1 MAMNPMQKKARTSFI
16 LGVFITILITGAV
29 IVFLLLHTNNLNKE
43 IATMKSNLVRVYV
56 LNQDVKSG
64 EELTEDMFTMKSVDK
79 NTIPSNATAT
89 LDVIDSWYMQTKDGT
104 MLNRDEE
111 GLYYVQTDS
120 SGSESK
126 IRVYKED
133 ITENY
138 YINTYQN
145 NRETKQYIEL
155 NNVPVVAKLDMKKNT
170 VITPILV
177 EQTDNIITDDVRIQ
191 EYNVVILPIDL
202 ADGDY
207 VDIRMMTPSGQD
219 FVVISKKL
227 VKIPQNADGSYVEDS
242 IRLSLREDEIL
253 IMSSAIVETAGIDG
267 AKLYATKYKEAGMQN
282 AAVPTYRPNDAVTTL
297 IGIDSNGNVSN
308 PNIVSQA
315 LEELRRRYTNPA
327 VTARNSYLQSIINN
341 DIDGYNSKVQSGMSN
356 SITNAQEARKKYLQS
371 LDQ

>member
-16 LGVFITILITGAV
+16 LGVFITILITGIV
-29 IVFLLLHTNNLNKE
+29 IVLLLLHTNNLNKE
-43 IATMKSNLVRVYV
+43 IATMKSNLVKVYI

-64 EELTEDMFTMKSVDK
+64 EELTEDMFVMKSVDK
-79 NTIPSNATAT
+79 NTIPSNATST

-111 GLYYVQTDS
+111 GLYYTQVDA
-120 SGSESK
+120 SGTESK

-133 ITENY
+133 TTENY
-138 YINTYQN
+138 YIKTYQN
-145 NRETKQYIEL
+145 NREAKQYVEL

-170 VITPILV
+170 VITPVLV
-177 EQTDNIITDDVRIQ
+177 QQTDNVITDDVRIQ
-191 EYNVVILPIDL
+191 EYNVIVLPIDL

-207 VDIRMMTPSGQD
+207 VDIRLMTPNGQD
-219 FVVISKKL
+219 FVVVSKKI
-227 VKIPQNADGSYVEDS
+227 VEIPQNSDGTYVADSV
-242 IRLSLREDEIL
+242 RMTLREDEIL
-253 IMSSAIVETAGIDG
+253 AMSSAIVEAAGING

-315 LEELRRRYTNPA
+315 LEELRKRYTNPA
-327 VTARNSYLQSIINN
+327 VSARKSYLESIINE
-341 DIDGYNSKVQSGMSN
+341 DVDGYNSNVQAGMSE
-356 SITNAQEARKKYLQS
+356 SITNAQEARKTYLDS
-371 LDQ
+371 LQ